1 MKLKEVFLLVLVIA
15 AGVFFYHAQTGKLN
29 ISFDW
34 DDGLFFSYEE
44 FVFQESQELAPPFP
58 RELQIINAHG
68 DLTIEGNDQ
77 DKIQILFKKKIR
89 RRNEEEAKEIA
100 DRLRMII
107 NEEDRHITIST
118 NRSDFKR
125 KRFRTDFRILIP
137 AGMNITVKNSFGLV
151 KASNTGNADIYNTHG
166 KVFATDIEGNL
177 ILQNSYQDVT
187 IENVLYDCHI
197 ESRHSIV
204 RAYGI
209 KGSTMI
215 VHRYGRVHLEDLS
228 QTLTIEGSHSKIFGQ
243 NITGPADIESS
254 YEEISLIDI
263 GPVVVRGNHSPIDIQ
278 DARGSV
284 EINDHYS
291 QVELENIGGDLNI
304 TGKSTG
310 VTAKYIR
317 ANSIYIN
324 TTYKNISL
332 EDFAGK
338 TSITLSHGNILLN
351 PAPLTHSIEVKAA
364 YSGIIFLWPDKEQYL
379 FEAQT
384 KHGDIQWNLPEEP
397 SVRAT
402 NGNSIVKAFMDKEQS
417 RAIRLSTSYETI
429 LVKKNK

>member
-1 MKLKEVFLLVLVIA
+1 MKFKEVFLLVLVIA
-15 AGVFFYHAQTGKLN
+15 AGVFFYHAQTGKIN

-44 FVFQESQELAPPFP
+44 FTFQESQELAPPFP
-58 RELQIINAHG
+58 RELQIINAHS

-77 DKIQILFKKKIR
+77 NKIQILFKKKIR
-89 RRNEEEAKEIA
+89 RRNEVEAKEVA

-107 NEEDRHITIST
+107 NEDNHRITVST

-125 KRFRTDFRILIP
+125 KRFRTDFHILIP
-137 AGMNITVKNSFGLV
+137 AGMNIIVKNSFGMV
-151 KASNTGNADIYNTHG
+151 KASNTGNADIFNTHG

-187 IENVLYDCHI
+187 IENILYDCQL
-197 ESRHSIV
+197 ESRHSTV
-204 RAYGI
+204 SACGI
-209 KGSTMI
+209 KGNTLI
-215 VHRYGRVHLEDLS
+215 VHRYGRIHLEDLS

-254 YEEISLIDI
+254 YKKISLIDI

-304 TGKSTG
+304 IGKNTG
-310 VTAKYIR
+310 VSAKYIR
-317 ANSIYIN
+317 ANIININ

-332 EDFAGK
+332 EDFTGK
-338 TSITLSHGNILLN
+338 TSITLSHGDIILD

-384 KHGDIQWNLPEEP
+384 KYGDIQWNLPEEP
-397 SVRAT
+397 SVRLT

-429 LVKKNK
+429 LVKENK

>member
-1 MKLKEVFLLVLVIA
+1 MKFKEVFLLVLIIA

-34 DDGLFFSYEE
+34 DDGFFFSYEE
-44 FVFQESQELAPPFP
+44 FTFQESQELAPPFP
-58 RELQIINAHG
+58 QELQIINAHG

-89 RRNEEEAKEIA
+89 RRNAEEAKEIA

-107 NEEDRHITIST
+107 NEEDRHINIST

-137 AGMNITVKNSFGLV
+137 FGMNITIKNSFGTV
-151 KASNTGNADIYNTHG
+151 KASNTGNAEIYNTHG

-177 ILQNSYQDVT
+177 ILQNNYQDVY
-187 IENVLYDCHI
+187 IENVLYDCQL
-197 ESRHSIV
+197 ESRHSSIS
-204 RAYGI
+204 ASGI
-209 KGSTMI
+209 KGSTLI
-215 VHRYGRVHLEDLS
+215 AHRYGKIHLEDLS
-228 QTLTIEGSHSKIFGQ
+228 QTLILEGSHSEIFGQ

-254 YEEISLIDI
+254 YEKISLINI
-263 GPVVVRGNHSPIDIQ
+263 GPVVVKGNHSPIYIQ
-278 DARGSV
+278 DTRGRI
-284 EINDHYS
+284 EIIDHYS
-291 QVELENIGGDLNI
+291 QVELENIEGDLNI

-310 VTAKYIR
+310 VYARYIR
-317 ANSIYIN
+317 AANIYIN

-338 TSITLSHGNILLN
+338 TSITLSHGDIKLD
-351 PAPLTHSIEVKAA
+351 PSPLTHSIEVKAA
-364 YSGIIFLWPDKEQYL
+364 YSGIIFSWPDKKQYL

-397 SVRAT
+397 SVRVT

-417 RAIRLSTSYETI
+417 KAIRLSTSYATI
-429 LVKKNK
+429 LVKENK